1 MRGTEAFSFW
11 RKHRTLI
18 ALAALLVAVVLWWLF
33 RPELLF
39 INTQVSQAAPPG
51 IAGIQ
56 PLFTG
61 SLHGAGDAGETH
73 GRVNI
78 LKNGNELQLEMSNLE
93 SKAAS
98 SFTVALGPTESLAQA
113 KALGEV
119 VVNGH
124 EKLALPPGLN
134 PASDKTVLLT
144 DNAHRILAKA
154 TLEPF

>member
-1 MRGTEAFSFW
+1 MRGTDAVSFW

-51 IAGIQ
+51 IAAIQ

-61 SLHGAGDAGETH
+61 NLHGTGDAGETH

-78 LKNGNELQLEMSNLE
+78 LKNGNELQLELSNLE

-113 KALGEV
+113 KVLGDVEV
-119 VVNGH
+119 GGH
-124 EKLALPPGLN
+124 EKLALPPGLDPEN
-134 PASDKTVLLT
+134 NRTVLLT
-144 DNAHRILAKA
+144 DGPRRILAKA

>member
-1 MRGTEAFSFW
+1 MRGTHAVSFW
-11 RKHRTLI
+11 RQHRTLI
-18 ALAALLVAVVLWWLF
+18 TLAALLVAVALWWLF

-39 INTQVSQAAPPG
+39 INKQVNQAAPVG
-51 IAGIQ
+51 IAAIQ
-56 PLFTG
+56 PVFTA
-61 SLHGAGDAGETH
+61 SLHAVGNAGETH

-113 KALGEV
+113 KVLGDV
-119 VVNGH
+119 VVGGH